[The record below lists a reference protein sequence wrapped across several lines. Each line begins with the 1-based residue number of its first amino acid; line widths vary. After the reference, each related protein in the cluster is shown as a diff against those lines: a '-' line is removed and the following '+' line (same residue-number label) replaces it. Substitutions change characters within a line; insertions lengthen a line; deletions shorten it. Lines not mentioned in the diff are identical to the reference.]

1 MSQITIILD
10 SIFKTNGGT
19 TRQWRTANE
28 ILLTHTDEIKKYCSY
43 MKNKIRDLNRD
54 TQLLALDFLDFSID
68 DGKIPLWTQVG
79 SKEFLNS
86 LVNIYKTR
94 NDEEVK
100 NKILYLIQKWDNKF
114 KKYNTIIPNF
124 NLTYENLKENEVE
137 FPENMEST
145 YEKYLSSG
153 NSTNPNNKAN
163 TITKLEIH
171 TESKNY
177 VKKIN
182 LDLRPSSYE
191 RKYKRLVNKLDDLI
205 VQIQDANVFMDKVD
219 ENGFDDDLR
228 GICNDLE
235 TGKGQ
240 IVDTIESGKLKDEK
254 LMDISVNVKK
264 DIETTL
270 RRWSDVKN
278 GKKPQ
283 DFRSCFFDN
292 QRNENNFENN
302 NNNNDMNNNSSQN
315 KGGLDLLGF
324 GDEMDGNNNM
334 NNNNNAN
341 NLGNDLF
348 DVFSGNNNNT
358 NINNNNNQGNDF
370 FGNMGNNISNNNVQ
384 NNNQNLF
391 DMNNNNN
398 IIQQNN
404 QNNFNNNNFFGNNNI
419 NNSNNQNFQNQNNS
433 NNNQGNDFFSGFG
446 NNNNNQNNNMQNNNQ
461 IFFNNN
467 MIQNQNNQNQN
478 SGNNDL
484 FSQLFNNNQNNNN
497 INNLQNNLNSVYS
510 ETNQFGSNFMNMNIN
525 MNNNINNNNNN
536 MNNINN
542 NSNMN
547 NNINNNM
554 NNNFAFNSPNFSNN
568 NNINFNLNDDNKN
581 KAPTSNKDFNFNF

>member
-100 NKILYLIQKWDNKF
+100 NKVLYLIQKWNNKF

-153 NSTNPNNKAN
+153 NNTNPNSKAN

-171 TESKNY
+171 SESKNY

-254 LMDISVNVKK
+254 LMDISVNVNK

-270 RRWSDVKN
+270 RRWNDVKN

-292 QRNENNFENN
+292 QRNENNFQN
-302 NNNNDMNNNSSQN
+302 NNNNDNNNSSQN
-315 KGGLDLLGF
+315 KGGFDLLGF
-324 GDEMDGNNNM
+324 GDEMNGNNNM
-334 NNNNNAN
+334 NNNNN

-348 DVFSGNNNNT
+348 DVFSGNNNT
-358 NINNNNNQGNDF
+358 NMNNNNNQGNDF
-370 FGNMGNNISNNNVQ
+370 FGNMGNNISNNNAQ

-391 DMNNNNN
+391 DMNNNN
-398 IIQQNN
+398 ISQQNN

-419 NNSNNQNFQNQNNS
+419 NNTNNQNFQNQNTS

-461 IFFNNN
+461 NFFNNN
-467 MIQNQNNQNQN
+467 INQNQNNQNQN
-478 SGNNDL
+478 IGNNDL

-510 ETNQFGSNFMNMNIN
+510 ETNQFGSNFMNMN

>member
-100 NKILYLIQKWDNKF
+100 NKVLYLIQKWNNKF

-124 NLTYENLKENEVE
+124 NLTYDNLKENEVE

-153 NSTNPNNKAN
+153 NNTNPNSKAN

-171 TESKNY
+171 SESKNY

-254 LMDISVNVKK
+254 LMDISVNVNK

-270 RRWSDVKN
+270 RRWNDVKN

-292 QRNENNFENN
+292 QRNENNFQN
-302 NNNNDMNNNSSQN
+302 NNNNDNNNSSQN
-315 KGGLDLLGF
+315 KGGFDLLGF
-324 GDEMDGNNNM
+324 GDEMNGNKNM
-334 NNNNNAN
+334 NNNNN

-348 DVFSGNNNNT
+348 DVFSGNNNT
-358 NINNNNNQGNDF
+358 NMNNNNNQGNDF
-370 FGNMGNNISNNNVQ
+370 FGNMGNNISNNNAQ

-391 DMNNNNN
+391 DMNNNN
-398 IIQQNN
+398 ISQQNN

-419 NNSNNQNFQNQNNS
+419 NNTNNQNFQNQNTS

-461 IFFNNN
+461 NFFNNN
-467 MIQNQNNQNQN
+467 INQNQNNQNQN
-478 SGNNDL
+478 IGNNDL

-510 ETNQFGSNFMNMNIN
+510 ETNQFGSNFMNMN

>member
-100 NKILYLIQKWDNKF
+100 NKVLYLIQKWNNKF

-124 NLTYENLKENEVE
+124 NLTYDNLKENEVE

-153 NSTNPNNKAN
+153 NNTNPNSKAN

-171 TESKNY
+171 SESKNY

-254 LMDISVNVKK
+254 LMYISVNVNK

-270 RRWSDVKN
+270 RRWNDVKN

-292 QRNENNFENN
+292 QRNENNFQ
-302 NNNNDMNNNSSQN
+302 NNNNDNNNNSSQN
-315 KGGLDLLGF
+315 KGGFDLLGF
-324 GDEMDGNNNM
+324 GDEMNGNNNM
-334 NNNNNAN
+334 NNNNN

-348 DVFSGNNNNT
+348 DVFSGNNNT
-358 NINNNNNQGNDF
+358 NMNNNNNQGNDF
-370 FGNMGNNISNNNVQ
+370 FGNMGNNISNNNAQ

-391 DMNNNNN
+391 DMNNNN
-398 IIQQNN
+398 ISQQNN

-419 NNSNNQNFQNQNNS
+419 NNTNNQNFQNQNTS

-461 IFFNNN
+461 NFFNNN
-467 MIQNQNNQNQN
+467 INQNQNNQNQN
-478 SGNNDL
+478 IGNNDL

-510 ETNQFGSNFMNMNIN
+510 ETNQFGSNFMNMN